1 MNVLVSVFNTQHKN
15 INLLSII
22 IYDCSLNISNKR
34 CGFLIHLISNFAG
47 KQVLGGIY
55 GGNIS
60 GVTAQHLEWVSL
72 SLSLTL
78 YV

>member
-1 MNVLVSVFNTQHKN
+1 MIVV
-15 INLLSII
+15 
-22 IYDCSLNISNKR
+22 LNISNKR

-72 SLSLTL
+72 SLSNSLCVTHIAQRTDNIINEKFATFL
-78 YV
+78 QLS